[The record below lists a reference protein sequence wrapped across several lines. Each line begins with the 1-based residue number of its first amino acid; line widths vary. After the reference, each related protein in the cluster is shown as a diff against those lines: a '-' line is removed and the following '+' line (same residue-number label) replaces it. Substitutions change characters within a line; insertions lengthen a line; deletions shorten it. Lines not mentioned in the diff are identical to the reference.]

1 MLLQGSAA
9 RFHRKVG
16 RMNRAIRNPFFAAV
30 SLSVLAF
37 GVPVHAADPQ
47 PPTLRLPAGAVPT
60 RYAAELW
67 IDPSQETF
75 KGKVAIRI
83 FLKVESDTLWLNGKE
98 LTIESASAVPA
109 TGPNEAIPA
118 EASAEGKEFIRLHF
132 QRELPAGEYDVALAY
147 SGRIE
152 SKGAEGIFREKEA
165 DDWYAFS
172 QFEAIDARRAF
183 PCFDEPSFK
192 TPWQLTIHAPKGAI
206 AVSNTPVA
214 SEAAGEDGWR
224 TFVFAP
230 TKPLPSYLVAFGV
243 GPFDVV
249 KAGTAGRNKVP
260 IRMIVPKG
268 RAADT
273 RWAVE
278 STGPI
283 LEQLESYF
291 DIPYPYE
298 KLDHLV
304 IPHGGGAMEN
314 PGLVTYASNYM
325 LARPGDET
333 IRFRRKYAS
342 VCAHETAHQWFGDF
356 VTMAWWDDVWLNE
369 AFATW
374 MASKVV
380 DRWKPEWNEAVERA
394 ADRSRAMAMDSL
406 VTARRIR
413 QPITG
418 NDDIANAFDTI
429 TYEKGAAVIAMF
441 EGWAG
446 EEGFRKGIQKYLKS
460 HAWGRATADDFV
472 TSIAEATKAPGVV
485 PAVRSFLDQPG
496 VPLLTA
502 ELVCAGGAPKLLLS
516 QKRFLPTGSSG
527 SSQETWQV
535 PVCAR
540 TGDPGGKT
548 TCTLLTEL
556 SGTLALPGA
565 CPVRVLANAGNG
577 YYRVLYKGSLLGK
590 VLEDGGKH
598 LAAGERVATLSDVAA
613 LARSGDVPMAAAL
626 ALVPAF
632 ANDADRP
639 VVESVQRIAELPSDL
654 LVTDEMRPRYRRFV
668 SDVFGVRA
676 NAMGWTGRPG
686 EDEDT
691 QLLRGVIVPFVANE
705 GDEPA
710 LVAEAN
716 RLAKAWLKDRR
727 AIDPLMVSAVLGVAA
742 WHGDMELFQ
751 AFLAEA
757 KKSSDRRERTRLLDA
772 LGHFRDPSVVPVTLA
787 LTLSSE
793 FDARESIDIL
803 WEEGAN
809 RETLPVA
816 WAFLKANFDRLA
828 ERLPRESPAE
838 FPWLTS
844 LFSDAARRAEVEAF
858 FKDKA
863 ASYTGGPRQLA
874 MALEVIQ
881 LRTALKASQ
890 QESVNEF
897 LKSYQAAVVI
907 RPVFR

>member
-1 MLLQGSAA
+1 
-9 RFHRKVG
+9 
-16 RMNRAIRNPFFAAV
+16 MNRAIRNPFFAAV
-30 SLSVLAF
+30 SLSALAF

-67 IDPSQETF
+67 IDPSKDTF
-75 KGKVAIRI
+75 KGKVEIRI
-83 FLKVESDTLWLNGKE
+83 SWKGESDTLWLNGKE
-98 LTIESASAVPA
+98 LTIEAASAA
-109 TGPNEAIPA
+109 AAAGPRDAIPA

-214 SEAAGEDGWR
+214 SEAAREDGWR

-314 PGLVTYASNYM
+314 PGLVTYSSNYM

-374 MASKVV
+374 MDAKVMN
-380 DRWKPEWNEAVERA
+380 RWKPEWKDAVERA
-394 ADRSRAMAMDSL
+394 ADRSGAMSMDAL

-413 QPITG
+413 QPILT
-418 NDDIANAFDTI
+418 NDDIVNAFDTI
-429 TYEKGAAVIAMF
+429 TYQKGAAVIAMF
-441 EGWAG
+441 EGWVG
-446 EEGFRKGIQKYLKS
+446 EEGFRKGIQNYLKS
-460 HAWGRATADDFV
+460 YAWGSATADDFV
-472 TSIAEATKAPGVV
+472 AAIAEATKTPAVV
-485 PAVRSFLDQPG
+485 PAFRSFLDQPG

-502 ELVCAGGAPKLLLS
+502 ELRCAGGAPKVLLS

-527 SSQETWQV
+527 SSQETWRV

-540 TGDPGGKT
+540 TGEPGAAT
-548 TCTLLTEL
+548 TCTLLTEV
-556 SGTLALPGA
+556 SGTLELPGA
-565 CPVRVLANAGNG
+565 CPARVLANAGNG
-577 YYRVLYKGSLLGK
+577 YYRVLYRGSLLGK
-590 VLEDGGKH
+590 VLADSGKH
-598 LAAGERVATLSDVAA
+598 LTAGERVATLSDVAA
-613 LARSGDVPMAAAL
+613 LSRSGDVPMASAL
-626 ALVPAF
+626 ALVAAF
-632 ANDADRP
+632 ASDPDRP
-639 VVESVQRIAELPSDL
+639 VVEVVQRIAAVPSDL
-654 LVTDEMRPRYRRFV
+654 LVTDEMRPQYRGFV
-668 SDVFGVRA
+668 SDTFSARA
-676 NAMGWTGRPG
+676 RALGWTRKPG

-691 QLLRGVIVPFVANE
+691 QLLRQVLVPFVANE

-716 RLAKAWLKDRR
+716 RLAKAWLKDRS
-727 AIDPLMVSAVLGVAA
+727 AVDPLMASAVLGSAA
-742 WHGDMELFQ
+742 RHGDMELFQ
-751 AFLAEA
+751 AYFAEA
-757 KKSSDRRERTRLLDA
+757 KKASDRRERTRLLDGFGQF
-772 LGHFRDPSVVPVTLA
+772 LDPSVVPVALA

-793 FDARESIDIL
+793 FDARESIEIL

-809 RETLPVA
+809 RETFPQA
-816 WAFLKANFDRLA
+816 WAFFKTNFDRLA

-838 FPWLTS
+838 FPWLAS
-844 LFSDAARRAEVEAF
+844 LFSDAEHRAEVEAF

-863 ASYTGGPRQLA
+863 PKYLGGPRVLA

-897 LKSYQAAVVI
+897 LKSYQA
-907 RPVFR
+907 RPTIDMRPQPGF